1 MASGANPKCV
11 FRTVNGS
18 VNSQSILE
26 RSDLLPG
33 IHVLEGGTAQLLCEK
48 LGKAIAR
55 ENNYIIPPA
64 ESANGKNCQ
73 ITKLPNCQIAKP
85 VNVPRKSPAWR
96 VGGSVRLG
104 RPGVVG
110 LEAAVQ

>member
-18 VNSQSILE
+18 VNSQSTLE

-73 ITKLPNCQIAKP
+73 ITKLLI
-85 VNVPRKSPAWR
+85 R
-96 VGGSVRLG
+96 
-104 RPGVVG
+104 
-110 LEAAVQ
+110 